1 MFRARLSRHVHFSD
15 CDPAQIV
22 FYPRYFVWFDQSTEN
37 LFRAAGLYWEKMFDP
52 REGGFAG
59 VPLLGA
65 SADFKSASKMGDDIE
80 VESWIDDWQEKTFT
94 VQHRVHNSGRV
105 SVEGQEKRIWVV
117 RAPDRPAGIRAAPIP
132 ADVKAKLSE
141 E

>member
-37 LFRAAGLYWEKMFDP
+37 LFRAAGLYWEEMFDP

-80 VESWIDDWQEKTFT
+80 VESWIDDWQEKIFT

-117 RAPDRPAGIRAAPIP
+117 RAPDRPAEMSATASL
-132 ADVKAKLSE
+132 VH
-141 E
+141 